1 LADEAHRLGE
11 TEPLDLTFEIAEF
24 LAFTR
29 ERQRDRVSVGVQP
42 RYSIDQE
49 VGTFDV
55 PEFAD
60 IDDVRGIRSFDDWIE
75 FVRGN
80 TIEYAAHK
88 PCGYADCA
96 LIRFA
101 RERAFEQKQVSGVHQ
116 GAFHTAVQRA
126 LQRIQRVMQ

>member
-1 LADEAHRLGE
+1 M
-11 TEPLDLTFEIAEF
+11 DLTLQIAEF

-29 ERQRDRVSVGVQP
+29 ERQRDRGSVGVQP

-60 IDDVRGIRSFDDWIE
+60 IDDVRGIGSFDDWIE

-80 TIEYAAHK
+80 AIEYAAHDS
-88 PCGYADCA
+88 CGYADCA
-96 LIRFA
+96 LIRIA
-101 RERAFEQKQVSGVHQ
+101 GERALEQKQVSSVHQ
-116 GAFHTAVQRA
+116 GAF
-126 LQRIQRVMQ
+126 